1 MPHPIKA
8 TLTSLSLTLALG
20 AALPQSSLAESC
32 TSKEPFNKWLAG
44 VHKEAKAKGVSAS
57 SLRLL
62 DGLQFNQKVIDMDR
76 RQGVFA
82 QTFLTFAGRMANN
95 FRLTQGKK
103 YMQEY
108 GDLFRRME
116 QEHGVPPAIITAFWA
131 LETDFGANTGDFD
144 TLSALATLAHDCRR
158 PELFRP
164 QLIAALEIVDKG
176 YLTPERMKGA
186 WAGELGQTQLLPT
199 DYLRYGRD
207 ADGDGHVDLLKSK
220 ADVIATTAGYLAHLG
235 WRRGEPWLQEVKVP
249 AELPWDQ
256 ADLQIL
262 HPVAT
267 WEKYG
272 VKPAAGAFNNKTLKA
287 SLLLPMGKNGPA
299 FLAYENFR
307 IYTEWNKSLVY
318 ATTAAY
324 LATRLAGAPAM
335 SPGRG
340 DVDAL
345 SLDESK
351 ELQRLLQAKGHD
363 VGKIDGVV
371 GAATRAAVRQEQQ
384 RLGMAA
390 DSYPTKALLRALG
403 R

>member
-1 MPHPIKA
+1 MKE
-8 TLTSLSLTLALG
+8 SLTATGLCLALFFG
-20 AALPQSSLAESC
+20 ALPQTSLAQSC
-32 TSKEPFNKWLAG
+32 TTKEPFPKWLAG
-44 VHKEAKAKGVSAS
+44 VHKEAQAAGVSAS

-62 DGLQFNQKVIDMDR
+62 DGLKPNQKVIDMDR

-108 GDLFRRME
+108 DKLFRKME
-116 QEHGVPPAIITAFWA
+116 EEHGVPRAVVTAFWA

-144 TLSALATLAHDCRR
+144 TLTALATLAHDCRR

-207 ADGDGHVDLLKSK
+207 ADGDGHVDLIKSK
-220 ADVIATTAGYLAHLG
+220 ADVIATTSGYLAHLG
-235 WRRGEPWLQEVKVP
+235 WKAGQPWLQEVKVP

-256 ADLQIL
+256 ADLQIQ
-262 HPVAT
+262 HPVST

-272 VKPAAGAFNNKTLKA
+272 VKPVQGAFKDKGLKA

-299 FLAYENFR
+299 FLAYDNFH
-307 IYTEWNKSLVY
+307 IYTDWNKSLVY

-324 LATRLAGAPAM
+324 LATRLAGAPVI

-340 DVDAL
+340 EVDAL
-345 SLDESK
+345 SLEETK
-351 ELQRLLQAKGHD
+351 TLQRALQAKGHD
-363 VGKIDGVV
+363 VGKIDGVI
-371 GAATRAAVRQEQQ
+371 GAATRAAVRTEQL
-384 RLGMAA
+384 RLGLPA
-390 DSYPTKALLRALG
+390 DSYPTKALLRAMQ